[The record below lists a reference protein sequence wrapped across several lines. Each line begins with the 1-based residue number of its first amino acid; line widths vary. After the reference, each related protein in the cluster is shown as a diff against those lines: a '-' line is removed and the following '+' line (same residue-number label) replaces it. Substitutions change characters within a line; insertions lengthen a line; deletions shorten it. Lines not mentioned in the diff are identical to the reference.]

1 MNAGISMY
9 DILVWTFIGFAS
21 GSVPWSFICVKTLS
35 GMDVRSTGDGNPG
48 ATNAWIL
55 SGWGVGSISMTLDI
69 CKALIPVWVA
79 TNYYIIESPDATYP
93 LSVTLISMA
102 PIIGHAYSPIL
113 RLKGGKALAPSWGS
127 WIALTSG
134 VAFPVALIILGLMH
148 LFQKNHAFT
157 VTVCLIGF
165 IVIFAIIDTRA
176 LTLFGVLNLLLVI
189 FKHRSEYRKGFVL
202 RSWVRA

>member
-1 MNAGISMY
+1 MNAGLSLY
-9 DILVWTFIGFAS
+9 DILVWTFIGFIS
-21 GSVPWSFICVKTLS
+21 GSVPWSLICVKAFS

-55 SGWGVGSISMTLDI
+55 SGWVVGSISMTLDT

-79 TNYYIIESPDATYP
+79 INYYIPSSDQTYP
-93 LSVTLISMA
+93 LSLALISMA
-102 PIIGHAYSPIL
+102 PIVGHAYSPVL

-148 LFQKNHAFT
+148 LTQKNHALT
-157 VTVCLIGF
+157 VTICLIGF
-165 IVIFAIIDTRA
+165 IVIFAIFGTRSLA
-176 LTLFGVLNLLLVI
+176 LFGVLNLMLVI
-189 FKHRSEYRKGFVL
+189 FKHRTEYQKGFVF
-202 RSWVRA
+202 RSWVRT

>member
-1 MNAGISMY
+1 MNVGLPLY
-9 DILVWTFIGFAS
+9 DILVWTFIGFIS
-21 GSVPWSFICVKTLS
+21 GSVPWSLICVKAFS

-55 SGWGVGSISMTLDI
+55 SGWVVGSISMTLDI

-79 TNYYIIESPDATYP
+79 INYYIPSSDQTYP
-93 LSVTLISMA
+93 LSLALISMA
-102 PIIGHAYSPIL
+102 PIVGHAYSPVL

-148 LFQKNHAFT
+148 LTQKNHALT
-157 VTVCLIGF
+157 VTICLIGF
-165 IVIFAIIDTRA
+165 IVIFAIFGTRSLA
-176 LTLFGVLNLLLVI
+176 LFGVLNLMLVI
-189 FKHRSEYRKGFVL
+189 FKHRTEYQKGFVF
-202 RSWVRA
+202 RSWVRT